1 MEQELKI
8 KIEDLEFEL
17 DDYRTGKIKQKR
29 RNLTCV
35 SEPGNYCNNN
45 YNYNSMKKNS
55 NDNIT
60 FEKIKTENN
69 INNKTIDKPISVNS
83 NNNYLITKLKKEND
97 NLRLKLSKY
106 EINNSNSNRLRP
118 IENKARQ
125 KKIENAVRITKK
137 ILNNNKQLITKS
149 SNNFSNFANNT
160 YTNNFYN
167 SKDNKYKTNNNNSS
181 LYSNINKNIFST
193 NTMTTNSFV
202 GHNKKNIK
210 NGLVKSLSVFRSTSK
225 IKSKNKTKK
234 IIYDKI
240 KSNYKKIHKLSNSNL
255 TNFMEIKIKEKK
267 DDNLSTN
274 LNINSIYNS
283 RMNTLNNNI
292 HNNNKVFS
300 WKKKIGTKK
309 NNNINSA
316 CENLYETERK
326 NTEINNSKS
335 NSKERN
341 TVNNNFISNG
351 EFNLT
356 WSRFPKKSIETSFEH
371 YQKGPKKSEE
381 ISSKNKTLNNDI
393 PINNNKF
400 ISDISK
406 INSIN
411 NIININKKIYD
422 NYVSNNNYKF
432 TKDITPKKITIN
444 RRTVNNK
451 NNKKIIGSGSNN
463 ISMKNIINIHK
474 KNKKE
479 ENIYDNGKKINAF
492 NNLREGDI
500 YVHKKKS
507 SGFGID
513 NKNLTNKYNV
523 TINNI
528 NNCNYFSLIQPSIRP
543 INKIK

>member
-234 IIYDKI
+234 
-240 KSNYKKIHKLSNSNL
+240 
-255 TNFMEIKIKEKK
+255 
-267 DDNLSTN
+267 
-274 LNINSIYNS
+274 
-283 RMNTLNNNI
+283 
-292 HNNNKVFS
+292 
-300 WKKKIGTKK
+300 
-309 NNNINSA
+309 
-316 CENLYETERK
+316 
-326 NTEINNSKS
+326 
-335 NSKERN
+335 
-341 TVNNNFISNG
+341 
-351 EFNLT
+351 
-356 WSRFPKKSIETSFEH
+356 
-371 YQKGPKKSEE
+371 
-381 ISSKNKTLNNDI
+381 
-393 PINNNKF
+393 
-400 ISDISK
+400 
-406 INSIN
+406 
-411 NIININKKIYD
+411 
-422 NYVSNNNYKF
+422 
-432 TKDITPKKITIN
+432 
-444 RRTVNNK
+444 
-451 NNKKIIGSGSNN
+451 
-463 ISMKNIINIHK
+463 
-474 KNKKE
+474 
-479 ENIYDNGKKINAF
+479 
-492 NNLREGDI
+492 
-500 YVHKKKS
+500 
-507 SGFGID
+507 
-513 NKNLTNKYNV
+513 
-523 TINNI
+523 
-528 NNCNYFSLIQPSIRP
+528 
-543 INKIK
+543 